1 MSIWFYSILI
11 ILSVFLV
18 IAILNLHFIKKSI
31 QEIRFSLKEI
41 LKSDTNQLLTVSSS
55 NPEIRELADDLNR
68 ELKDLRKQK
77 LQYENGNEELQK
89 SITNL
94 SHDMRTPLTA
104 ISGYLDLIKDKKSKQ
119 EEYLAIIERKTKD
132 LITLTEQLFDYSK
145 AMDTTAQIKK
155 EKCCIN
161 EILEETLASYYP
173 IFQENKIEPQ
183 VNMTQVK
190 IYKWMDKNTMIR
202 VLENI
207 ISNGIK
213 YSEGDFKITLGPDGK
228 ITFSNRTTSF
238 DRATIEKIFHRYYTV
253 ENAKKS
259 TGIGLAIAKQL
270 VELNGGKIEAKY
282 ENENLM
288 IEIII

>member
-11 ILSVFLV
+11 ILFVFLV
-18 IAILNLHFIKKSI
+18 IAIMKLHFIKKSI
-31 QEIRFSLKEI
+31 KEIRFSLKEI
-41 LKSDTNQLLTVSSS
+41 LKSDTNKVLTVSSS
-55 NPEIRELADDLNR
+55 DLEIRELADDLNR
-68 ELKDLRKQK
+68 ELKNLRKQK

-89 SITNL
+89 FITNL
-94 SHDMRTPLTA
+94 SHDIRTPLTA

-119 EEYLAIIERKTKD
+119 EEYLEIIERKTKD

-183 VNMTQVK
+183 VNMTQEK
-190 IYKWMDKNTMIR
+190 IYKWVDKNTMIR
-202 VLENI
+202 VLENM

-238 DRATIEKIFHRYYTV
+238 DRANVEKIFHRYYTV

-259 TGIGLAIAKQL
+259 TGIGLSIAKQL

-282 ENENLM
+282 EKENLV
-288 IEIII
+288 IEIVL

>member
-55 NPEIRELADDLNR
+55 NPEIKELADDLNR

-238 DRATIEKIFHRYYTV
+238 DRATVKKIFHRYYTV

>member
-31 QEIRFSLKEI
+31 REIRFSLKEI

-55 NPEIRELADDLNR
+55 NPEIKELADDLNR

-190 IYKWMDKNTMIR
+190 IYKWVDKNTMIR

-259 TGIGLAIAKQL
+259 TGIGLSIAKQL
-270 VELNGGKIEAKY
+270 VELNGGKITAKY

>member
-11 ILSVFLV
+11 ILSVFLLIV
-18 IAILNLHFIKKSI
+18 IMKLHFIKKSVK
-31 QEIRFSLKEI
+31 EIRFSLKEI

-190 IYKWMDKNTMIR
+190 IYKWVDKNTMIR
-202 VLENI
+202 VLENM

-213 YSEGDFKITLGPDGK
+213 YSEGDFKITLDPDGK

-238 DRATIEKIFHRYYTV
+238 DRATVEKIFHRYYTI

-270 VELNGGKIEAKY
+270 VDLNGGKITAKY
-282 ENENLM
+282 VNENLI